1 MIKIKVNRS
10 EVLIEKGL
18 FENFSHHVLNLTE
31 PCKAFILSDETVAK
45 FYAGKLKKNLEK
57 SGFKVSE
64 FIIKP
69 GEKSKTLSTAMKIY
83 EKMASD
89 FISRGDMI
97 ISIGGGIVSDIAGF
111 AAATYLRGI
120 KFVSIPTSLLAQI
133 DASIGGKNGVNLSC
147 GKNLVGTFYSPTLVL
162 VDSNLLL
169 TLPEKE
175 LRCGIAEA
183 IKCGCIKDEKLF
195 EIFENENFKDNLDE
209 IIKRSI
215 TVKNQLTEKDEFDL
229 GERKLLNFGHTF
241 GHAYEMI
248 GNFEIFSH
256 GEAVAIG
263 MNEIT
268 KISEKLGLTKAG
280 TTQRLAEVLKKNSL
294 PLSSSFAK
302 KNVLKAILHDKKISG
317 SFIDLSILKSIGSGF
332 IHRVPCSK
340 IEDFFN
346 LKIKKESL
354 FCAML

>member
-1 MIKIKVNRS
+1 MAELKVGKSR
-10 EVLIEKGL
+10 VLIEKGL
-18 FENFSHHVLNLTE
+18 FENFGHHVLNITE
-31 PCKAFILSDETVAK
+31 PCKVLILSDETVAK
-45 FYAGKLKKNLEK
+45 FYIEKLRKNLEK

-69 GEKSKTLSTAMKIY
+69 GEKSKTLSTATKIY
-83 EKMASD
+83 EKMAADFFSRSD
-89 FISRGDMI
+89 MVVSL
-97 ISIGGGIVSDIAGF
+97 GGGVVSDIAGF

-133 DASIGGKNGVNLSC
+133 DASIGGKNGVNLSF
-147 GKNLVGTFYSPTLVL
+147 GKTLVGTFYSPELVL
-162 VDSNLLL
+162 VDSNFLL
-169 TLPEKE
+169 TLPQKE

-195 EIFENENFKDNLDE
+195 EIFENENFENNLDE

-215 TVKNQLTEKDEFDL
+215 AVKKQLAEKDEFDL
-229 GERKLLNFGHTF
+229 GERKLLNFGHTL
-241 GHAYEMI
+241 GHAYEKL
-248 GNFEIFSH
+248 GNFETFSH

-280 TTQRLAEVLKKNSL
+280 TAERLAEVLKKNSL
-294 PLSSSFAK
+294 PVSSSFAK
-302 KNVLKAILHDKKISG
+302 KDVLKAVLHDKKISG
-317 SFIDLSILKSIGSGF
+317 SFIDLAVLKSIGSSF

-340 IEDFFN
+340 IADF
-346 LKIKKESL
+346 LS
-354 FCAML
+354 

>member
-1 MIKIKVNRS
+1 MAELKVGKSR
-10 EVLIEKGL
+10 VLIEKGL
-18 FENFSHHVLNLTE
+18 FENFGHHVLNITE
-31 PCKAFILSDETVAK
+31 PCKVLILSDETVAK
-45 FYAGKLKKNLEK
+45 FYIEKLRKNLEK

-83 EKMASD
+83 EKMAADFFSRSD
-89 FISRGDMI
+89 MVVSL
-97 ISIGGGIVSDIAGF
+97 GGGVVSDIAGF

-133 DASIGGKNGVNLSC
+133 DASIGGKNGVNLSF
-147 GKNLVGTFYSPTLVL
+147 GKNLVGTFYSPELVL
-162 VDSNLLL
+162 VDSNFLL
-169 TLPEKE
+169 TLPQKE

-195 EIFENENFKDNLDE
+195 EIFENENFENNLDE

-215 TVKNQLTEKDEFDL
+215 AVKKQLAEKDEFDL
-229 GERKLLNFGHTF
+229 GERKLLNFGHTL
-241 GHAYEMI
+241 GHAYEKL
-248 GNFEIFSH
+248 GNFETFSH

-280 TTQRLAEVLKKNSL
+280 TAERLAEVLKKNSL
-294 PLSSSFAK
+294 PVSSSFAK
-302 KNVLKAILHDKKISG
+302 KDVLKAVLHDKKISG
-317 SFIDLSILKSIGSGF
+317 SFIDLAVLKSIGSSF
-332 IHRVPCSK
+332 IHRVPCSR
-340 IEDFFN
+340 IADF
-346 LKIKKESL
+346 LS
-354 FCAML
+354 

>member
-1 MIKIKVNRS
+1 MAELKVGKSR
-10 EVLIEKGL
+10 VLIEKGL
-18 FENFSHHVLNLTE
+18 FENFGHHVLNITE
-31 PCKAFILSDETVAK
+31 PCKVLILSDETVAK
-45 FYAGKLKKNLEK
+45 FYIEKLRKNLEK

-69 GEKSKTLSTAMKIY
+69 GEKSKTLSTATKIY
-83 EKMASD
+83 EKMAADFFSRSD
-89 FISRGDMI
+89 MVVSL
-97 ISIGGGIVSDIAGF
+97 GGGVVSDIAGF

-133 DASIGGKNGVNLSC
+133 DASIGGKNGVNLSF
-147 GKNLVGTFYSPTLVL
+147 GKNLVGTFYSPELVL
-162 VDSNLLL
+162 VDSNFLL
-169 TLPEKE
+169 TLPQKE

-195 EIFENENFKDNLDE
+195 EIFENENFENNLDE

-215 TVKNQLTEKDEFDL
+215 AVKKQLAEKDEFDL
-229 GERKLLNFGHTF
+229 GERKLLNFGHTL
-241 GHAYEMI
+241 GHAYEKL
-248 GNFEIFSH
+248 GNFETFSH

-280 TTQRLAEVLKKNSL
+280 TAERLAEVLKKNSL
-294 PLSSSFAK
+294 PVSSSFAK
-302 KNVLKAILHDKKISG
+302 KDVLKAVLHDKKISG
-317 SFIDLSILKSIGSGF
+317 SFIDLAVLKSIGSSF

-340 IEDFFN
+340 IADF
-346 LKIKKESL
+346 LS
-354 FCAML
+354 

>member
-1 MIKIKVNRS
+1 MVKLKVNAS
-10 EVLIEKGL
+10 EVLIGKGL
-18 FENFSHHVLNLTE
+18 FENFSYHILNVTE
-31 PCKAFILSDETVAK
+31 PCKALILSDETVAK
-45 FYAGKLKKNLEK
+45 LYAEKLRKNLEK

-69 GEKSKTLSTAMKIY
+69 GEKSKTLSTAMKVY
-83 EKMASD
+83 EKMASE
-89 FISRGDMI
+89 FISRGDVI

-133 DASIGGKNGVNLSC
+133 DASIGGKNGINLSC
-147 GKNLVGTFYSPTLVL
+147 GKNLVGTFYNPELVL
-162 VDSNLLL
+162 VDSNFLL
-169 TLPEKE
+169 TLPKKE

-195 EIFENENFKDNLDE
+195 EIFENENFENNLDE

-215 TVKNQLTEKDEFDL
+215 AVKKQLAEKDEFDL
-229 GERKLLNFGHTF
+229 GERKLLNFGHTL
-241 GHAYEMI
+241 GHAYEKL
-248 GNFEIFSH
+248 GNFETFSH
-256 GEAVAIG
+256 GEAVSIG

-280 TTQRLAEVLKKNSL
+280 TAERLAEVLKKNSL
-294 PLSSSFAK
+294 PVSSSFAK
-302 KNVLKAILHDKKISG
+302 KDVLKAVLHDKKISG
-317 SFIDLSILKSIGSGF
+317 SFIDLAVLKSIGSSF

-340 IEDFFN
+340 IADF
-346 LKIKKESL
+346 LS
-354 FCAML
+354 

>member
-1 MIKIKVNRS
+1 MAELKVGKSR
-10 EVLIEKGL
+10 VLIEKGL
-18 FENFSHHVLNLTE
+18 FENFGHHVLNITE
-31 PCKAFILSDETVAK
+31 PCKVLILSDETVAK
-45 FYAGKLKKNLEK
+45 FYIEKLRKNLEK

-69 GEKSKTLSTAMKIY
+69 GEKSKTLSTATKIY
-83 EKMASD
+83 EKMAADFFSRSD
-89 FISRGDMI
+89 MVVSL
-97 ISIGGGIVSDIAGF
+97 GGGVVSDIAGF

-133 DASIGGKNGVNLSC
+133 DASIGVKNGVNLSF
-147 GKNLVGTFYSPTLVL
+147 GKNLVGTFYSPELVL
-162 VDSNLLL
+162 VDSNFLL
-169 TLPEKE
+169 TLPQKE

-195 EIFENENFKDNLDE
+195 EIFENENFENNLDE

-215 TVKNQLTEKDEFDL
+215 AVKKQLAEKDEFDL
-229 GERKLLNFGHTF
+229 GERKLLNFGHTL
-241 GHAYEMI
+241 GHAYEKL
-248 GNFEIFSH
+248 GNFETFSH

-280 TTQRLAEVLKKNSL
+280 TAERLAEVLKKNSL
-294 PLSSSFAK
+294 PVSSSFAK
-302 KNVLKAILHDKKISG
+302 KDVLKAVLHDKKISG
-317 SFIDLSILKSIGSGF
+317 SFIDLAVLKSIGSSF

-340 IEDFFN
+340 IADF
-346 LKIKKESL
+346 LS
-354 FCAML
+354 

>member
-1 MIKIKVNRS
+1 MAELKVGKSR
-10 EVLIEKGL
+10 VLIEKGL
-18 FENFSHHVLNLTE
+18 FENFGHHVLNITE
-31 PCKAFILSDETVAK
+31 PCKVLILSDETVAK
-45 FYAGKLKKNLEK
+45 FYIEKLRKNLEK

-69 GEKSKTLSTAMKIY
+69 GEKSKTLSTATKIY
-83 EKMASD
+83 EKMAADFFSRSD
-89 FISRGDMI
+89 MVVSL
-97 ISIGGGIVSDIAGF
+97 GGGVVSDIAGF

-133 DASIGGKNGVNLSC
+133 DASIGGKNGVNLSF
-147 GKNLVGTFYSPTLVL
+147 GKNLVGTFYSPELDL
-162 VDSNLLL
+162 VDSNFLL
-169 TLPEKE
+169 TLPQKE

-195 EIFENENFKDNLDE
+195 EIFENENFENNLDE

-215 TVKNQLTEKDEFDL
+215 AVKKQLAEKDEFDL
-229 GERKLLNFGHTF
+229 GERKLLNFGHTL
-241 GHAYEMI
+241 GHAYEKL
-248 GNFEIFSH
+248 GNFETFSH

-280 TTQRLAEVLKKNSL
+280 TAERLAEVLKKNSL
-294 PLSSSFAK
+294 PVSSSFAK
-302 KNVLKAILHDKKISG
+302 KDVLKAVLHDKKISG
-317 SFIDLSILKSIGSGF
+317 SFIDLAVLKSIGSSF

-340 IEDFFN
+340 IADF
-346 LKIKKESL
+346 LS
-354 FCAML
+354 